1 VYFQEVLLSLSV
13 DPSTTAYS
21 NSGPQGNPG
30 KEIAQYFGLAVG
42 GVEYSSS
49 CWSITRVFSQT
60 SHR

>member
-30 KEIAQYFGLAVG
+30 KEIAQRFSLSVVVSAGAVNFPA
-42 GVEYSSS
+42 V
-49 CWSITRVFSQT
+49 
-60 SHR
+60 